1 MLQELV
7 KKQDLIQKTTKEL
20 PTQGLEDFD
29 WDAYTEGC
37 PSRMRKGN
45 PHVKVPHGVK
55 VYSLAK
61 DAQQMYHMYEG
72 SLDKFVSKVSNGDH
86 LVGKIYSIDS
96 RWATIDVGHRELI
109 YIDLDRESPAF
120 KELIQKDKE
129 FTVKIIDDSSS
140 KGFCLGSVTEGTKQA
155 IINDLMAAAETKSTA
170 YAGRIDK
177 MIPGGGYM
185 VTVQGIEC
193 FMPGSLAGINKLAN
207 FESIIGT
214 DMYVVPVSFS
224 PEKGTIVVSHRAYL
238 QAMIPQHIEELRAN
252 MEKEQEGYVTGS
264 TKYGVFVEFNGCLT
278 GMIHINDLSTE
289 TTELYTKGNL
299 NPGTPITF
307 FVKDIISTTKITLT
321 QKTDSNVNPW
331 NGASTRYAVPQEVQ
345 GTVRSI
351 KDYGLFIEI
360 EEGITG
366 LLHSSELEGI
376 NIQDI
381 KKGDPITVVITRIEE
396 ETRKVFLKLV

>member
-7 KKQDLIQKTTKEL
+7 KKQDLVKPKIK
-20 PTQGLEDFD
+20 TQGLEDFD
-29 WDAYTEGC
+29 WDEYTEGC
-37 PSRMRKGN
+37 PSRMRRGN

-61 DAQQMYHMYEG
+61 NAQQMYAMYEG
-72 SLDKFVSKVSNGDH
+72 SLDKFVSKVANGDH
-86 LVGKIYSIDS
+86 LVGKIYSVDS

-109 YIDLDRESPAF
+109 YIDLDRESSAF

-155 IINDLMAAAETKSTA
+155 IINDLMAAAESKSTA

-185 VTVQGIEC
+185 VIVQGIEC

-252 MEKEQEGYVTGS
+252 MEKEQEGNVTGS

-289 TTELYTKGNL
+289 TAELYAKGNL
-299 NPGTPITF
+299 NPGTSVKF

-331 NGASTRYAVPQEVQ
+331 TGASNRYTIPQQVQ

>member
-7 KKQDLIQKTTKEL
+7 KKQDLVKEKIK
-20 PTQGLEDFD
+20 TQGLEDFD
-29 WDAYTEGC
+29 WDEYTEGC
-37 PSRMRKGN
+37 PSRMRRGN

-61 DAQQMYHMYEG
+61 NAQQMYAMYEG
-72 SLDKFVSKVSNGDH
+72 SLDKFVSKVANGDH
-86 LVGKIYSIDS
+86 LPGKIYSVDS

-120 KELIQKDKE
+120 KTMIEKGKE

-155 IINDLMAAAETKSTA
+155 IFNDLLAAAETESTA
-170 YAGRIDK
+170 YAGRIER

-224 PEKGTIVVSHRAYL
+224 NEKGTIVVSHRKYL
-238 QAMIPQHIEELRAN
+238 QAMIPQHIEELRNN
-252 MEKEQEGYVTGS
+252 MENEQEGNVTGS

-289 TTELYTKGNL
+289 TAELYTKGNL
-299 NPGTPITF
+299 NPGTPVKF

-331 NGASTRYAVPQEVQ
+331 NGASNRYAVPQQVQ

>member
-1 MLQELV
+1 
-7 KKQDLIQKTTKEL
+7 
-20 PTQGLEDFD
+20 
-29 WDAYTEGC
+29 
-37 PSRMRKGN
+37 
-45 PHVKVPHGVK
+45 
-55 VYSLAK
+55 
-61 DAQQMYHMYEG
+61 
-72 SLDKFVSKVSNGDH
+72 
-86 LVGKIYSIDS
+86 
-96 RWATIDVGHRELI
+96 
-109 YIDLDRESPAF
+109 
-120 KELIQKDKE
+120 
-129 FTVKIIDDSSS
+129 
-140 KGFCLGSVTEGTKQA
+140 
-155 IINDLMAAAETKSTA
+155 
-170 YAGRIDK
+170 
-177 MIPGGGYM
+177 
-185 VTVQGIEC
+185 
-193 FMPGSLAGINKLAN
+193 
-207 FESIIGT
+207 
-214 DMYVVPVSFS
+214 MYVFPVSFS

-252 MEKEQEGYVTGS
+252 MEKEQEGNVTGS

-278 GMIHINDLSTE
+278 GMIHINDLSSE
-289 TTELYTKGNL
+289 TAELYAKGNL

-321 QKTDSNVNPW
+321 QKTDSTVNPW
-331 NGASTRYAVPQEVQ
+331 NGASSRYATPQEVQ